1 MDIFSWSPYD
11 VLGADLEFITHK
23 LNVDPS
29 FSPKKQKPRRSAKQN
44 VEAIKK
50 EVERLKQARAIR
62 EVFSLE

>member
-1 MDIFSWSPYD
+1 MDIFSRSPYD
-11 VLGADLEFITHK
+11 VPGADLEFITHK

-29 FSPKKQKPRRSAKQN
+29 FSPKKQKSRRSAKQN
-44 VEAIKK
+44 VEAIKQ